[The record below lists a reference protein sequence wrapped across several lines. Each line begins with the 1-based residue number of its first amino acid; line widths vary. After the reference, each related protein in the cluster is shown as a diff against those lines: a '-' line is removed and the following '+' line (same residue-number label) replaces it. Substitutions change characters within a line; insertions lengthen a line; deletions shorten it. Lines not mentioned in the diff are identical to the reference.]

1 MMRRA
6 TTMVGVALAAIV
18 MLASCGDDDDAAT
31 TGTPAPTTIVADTT
45 TTSAPAGGGSTTTA
59 AAAGASVAVGTTSLG
74 DVLVDGEGRTLYVFT
89 ADTADRS
96 TCTGACLQA
105 WPRYT
110 PTAVTAGDGVDEAL
124 LGTITVDGVQQATID
139 HRPLYHFASDSAPGD
154 VKGQGVGGNWF
165 VVSPK
170 GTPVED

>member
-6 TTMVGVALAAIV
+6 TTMVAVALAAIV
-18 MLASCGDDDDAAT
+18 VLASCGDDDDAAT
-31 TGTPAPTTIVADTT
+31 TGTPAPTTTVADA
-45 TTSAPAGGGSTTTA
+45 TTSAPAGGGSATTA

-89 ADTADRS
+89 ADTADTS

-110 PTAVTAGDGVDEAL
+110 PTAVIAGDGVDEAL
-124 LGTITVDGVQQATID
+124 LGTITVDGEQQATID

-165 VVSPK
+165 VVSPE